1 MIDSEV
7 CNDKGE
13 EFAVFRA
20 FCAVVL
26 ALVLHTYA
34 AYAVSRDNHGHSL
47 PIVYGANPVRPS
59 LRVRRAQSA
68 GWLLSIYAA
77 LQLSNAFWSTQPWVG
92 IGAAVA
98 VLLLVN
104 AVPSFIVTMLH
115 NGRVPARK

>member
-1 MIDSEV
+1 MFS
-7 CNDKGE
+7 
-13 EFAVFRA
+13 A

-34 AYAVSRDNHGHSL
+34 AYAVSRENHGHAL
-47 PIVYGANPVRPS
+47 PTVYGANPVRPS
-59 LRVRRAQSA
+59 RRARRAQAA

-77 LQLSNAFWSTQPWVG
+77 LQLSNAFWLTQPWVG

-104 AVPSFIVTMLH
+104 GLPSFIVTSLH
-115 NGRVPARK
+115 NGRAPARK